1 LVTNTVAVIII
12 IAATIFMIMT
22 TNVQLIAFTQ
32 VSTTTIAS
40 IENAITSETTTTT
53 AARPAVGIFDADST
67 PFGLTYGDWT
77 ARW

>member
-22 TNVQLIAFTQ
+22 TNVQLIVFTQ
-32 VSTTTIAS
+32 VSTTTIAP
-40 IENAITSETTTTT
+40 IENAITSETTTA

-67 PFGLTYGDWT
+67 PFGLTYADWT